1 MSTFIL
7 NKFLSNFVV
16 TSMEEYITI
25 NSKESQNIDLK
36 ASLRKYFGFDT
47 FKGEQ
52 KIIIDNVLSGRNSFV
67 IMPTGGGKSMCYQL
81 PALLLEGTAIIVSP
95 LIALM
100 KNQVDA
106 IRNVSD
112 EESIAHFMNS
122 SLSKAE
128 LQQVRNDITAG
139 KTKMLYVA
147 PESLT
152 KKENIEFLTSVNV
165 SFFAIDEAHCIS
177 EWGHDFRPEYR
188 RLREIFEKISNVP
201 IIALTATATP
211 KVQYDIQKNLNML
224 DADVFKSSFNRDNLF
239 YEIRPKR
246 EVEKEIIKFIRK
258 HKGKSGIIYCLSRKK
273 VEEIAELLQVNGI
286 NALPYHAGLDAHT
299 RGKHQDMFLMED
311 IEVIVATIAF
321 GMGIDKPDVR
331 FVIHHDIPKSLESYY
346 QETGRAG
353 RDGGEGECLAFYS
366 YKDIE
371 KLEKFLQGKLA
382 AEQEIGRQLLNEIV
396 SYSET
401 SVCRRKFILHY
412 FGEYFDENGCN
423 KNCDNCKNPRERTE
437 GQTFVLMLLNA
448 ISLLEE
454 TQKAKHYCAFLSGH
468 LTADIKQYKHDLF
481 PSFGVGKEKD
491 EHFWNAVIRQV
502 CVGGLVSKEIDT
514 FGTLK
519 LTDQGKE
526 FIKNPKS
533 FQLIKQ
539 HDFSNTDDDDSV
551 IEMGGKGGAFDE
563 TLYSLL
569 VDMRKSLSKEKGI
582 PPFVIFQEPSLKDM
596 CFQYPITVEELTN
609 IQGVGT
615 GKAQRYGEPFVAL
628 IANYVE
634 DNEIERPQ
642 DMVVKTLVNKSVLK
656 VQLIQ
661 NIDRKLPLEDIADS
675 QGKSFGELLDEI
687 ESIVNSGTRVNINY
701 YINTLL
707 ESTDQNEVFE
717 YFTESETDDIE
728 AAYREFDGVYT
739 EEELRLIR
747 IRFMSELAN

>member
-1 MSTFIL
+1 
-7 NKFLSNFVV
+7 
-16 TSMEEYITI
+16 MEEYITI

-81 PALLLEGTAIIVSP
+81 PALLLQGTAIIVSP

-122 SLSKAE
+122 SLSKSE
-128 LQQVRNDITAG
+128 LQQVRLDITNG

-152 KKENIEFLTSVNV
+152 KKENIEFLTSVNI

-286 NALPYHAGLDAHT
+286 NALPYHAGLDAST

-412 FGEYFDENGCN
+412 FGEYFDEEGCN

-468 LTADIKQYKHDLF
+468 VTADIKQYKHDLF
-481 PSFGVGKEKD
+481 PSFGIGKEKD

-502 CVGGLVSKEIDT
+502 CVGGLASKEIDT

-569 VDMRKSLSKEKGI
+569 IDMRKSLSKEKGI

-728 AAYREFDGVYT
+728 AAYKEFDGVYT

>member
-1 MSTFIL
+1 
-7 NKFLSNFVV
+7 
-16 TSMEEYITI
+16 
-25 NSKESQNIDLK
+25 
-36 ASLRKYFGFDT
+36 
-47 FKGEQ
+47 
-52 KIIIDNVLSGRNSFV
+52 
-67 IMPTGGGKSMCYQL
+67 
-81 PALLLEGTAIIVSP
+81 
-95 LIALM
+95 
-100 KNQVDA
+100 
-106 IRNVSD
+106 
-112 EESIAHFMNS
+112 
-122 SLSKAE
+122 
-128 LQQVRNDITAG
+128 
-139 KTKMLYVA
+139 
-147 PESLT
+147 
-152 KKENIEFLTSVNV
+152 
-165 SFFAIDEAHCIS
+165 
-177 EWGHDFRPEYR
+177 
-188 RLREIFEKISNVP
+188 
-201 IIALTATATP
+201 IALTATATP

-412 FGEYFDENGCN
+412 FGEYFDEEGCN

-502 CVGGLVSKEIDT
+502 CVGGLASKEIDT

-539 HDFSNTDDDDSV
+539 HDFSNTDDDDTV

-717 YFTESETDDIE
+717 YFTES
-728 AAYREFDGVYT
+728 
-739 EEELRLIR
+739 
-747 IRFMSELAN
+747 

>member
-1 MSTFIL
+1 
-7 NKFLSNFVV
+7 
-16 TSMEEYITI
+16 MEEFITI

-81 PALLLEGTAIIVSP
+81 PALLLKGTAIIVSP

-122 SLSKAE
+122 SLSKSE

-286 NALPYHAGLDAHT
+286 NALPYHAGLDSST
-299 RGKHQDMFLMED
+299 RGKHQDMFLMEE

-382 AEQEIGRQLLNEIV
+382 AEQEIGRQLLSEIV

-437 GQTFVLMLLNA
+437 GQEYVLMLLNA

-468 LTADIKQYKHDLF
+468 ITADIKQYKHDLF
-481 PSFGVGKEKD
+481 PSFGIGKEKD
-491 EHFWNAVIRQV
+491 EHFWNAIIRQV

-539 HDFSNTDDDDSV
+539 HDFSNTDDDDTV
-551 IEMGGKGGAFDE
+551 IEVGGKGGAFDE

-656 VQLIQ
+656 VQLIH
-661 NIDRKLPLEDIADS
+661 NIDRKLPLEDIANS
-675 QGKSFGELLDEI
+675 HGKSFGELLDEI

-707 ESTDQNEVFE
+707 ESSDQDEVFE

>member
-1 MSTFIL
+1 
-7 NKFLSNFVV
+7 
-16 TSMEEYITI
+16 MEEFITI

-122 SLSKAE
+122 SLSKSE
-128 LQQVRNDITAG
+128 LQQVRLDITNG

-152 KKENIEFLTSVNV
+152 KKENIEFLTSVNI

-412 FGEYFDENGCN
+412 FGEYFDEEGCN

>member
-1 MSTFIL
+1 
-7 NKFLSNFVV
+7 
-16 TSMEEYITI
+16 MEEYITI

-36 ASLRKYFGFDT
+36 AWLRKYFGFDT

-81 PALLLEGTAIIVSP
+81 PALLLQGTAIIVSP

-122 SLSKAE
+122 SLSKSE

-152 KKENIEFLTSVNV
+152 KKENIEFLTSVNI

-412 FGEYFDENGCN
+412 FGEYFDEEGCN

-502 CVGGLVSKEIDT
+502 CVGGLASKEIDT

-728 AAYREFDGVYT
+728 AAYKEFDGVYT

>member
-1 MSTFIL
+1 
-7 NKFLSNFVV
+7 
-16 TSMEEYITI
+16 MEEYITI

-81 PALLLEGTAIIVSP
+81 PALLLQGTAIIVSP

-122 SLSKAE
+122 SLSKSE
-128 LQQVRNDITAG
+128 LQQVRLDITNG

-286 NALPYHAGLDAHT
+286 NALPYHAGLDAST

-412 FGEYFDENGCN
+412 FGEYFDEEGCN

-502 CVGGLVSKEIDT
+502 CVGGLASKEIDT

-569 VDMRKSLSKEKGI
+569 IDMRKSLSKEKGI

-728 AAYREFDGVYT
+728 AAYKEFDGVYT

-747 IRFMSELAN
+747 IRFMSEMAN

>member
-1 MSTFIL
+1 
-7 NKFLSNFVV
+7 
-16 TSMEEYITI
+16 MEEYITI

-122 SLSKAE
+122 SLSKSE
-128 LQQVRNDITAG
+128 LQQVRLDITNG

-152 KKENIEFLTSVNV
+152 KKENIEFLTSVNI

-371 KLEKFLQGKLA
+371 KLEKFLQGKLVT
-382 AEQEIGRQLLNEIV
+382 EQEIGRQLLNEIV

-412 FGEYFDENGCN
+412 FGEYFDEKGCN

-437 GQTFVLMLLNA
+437 GQEYVLMLLNA
-448 ISLLEE
+448 ISVLEE

-468 LTADIKQYKHDLF
+468 VTADIKQYKHDLF
-481 PSFGVGKEKD
+481 PSFGIGKEKD

-502 CVGGLVSKEIDT
+502 SVAGLISKDIDT

-526 FIKNPKS
+526 FIKSPKS

-539 HDFSNTDDDDSV
+539 HDFSNTDDDDSA
-551 IEMGGKGGAFDE
+551 IEMGGKGAAFDE